1 MEDEVLYNKVLIVE
15 DDESINDIL
24 VNSLKSEGY
33 IVKSAF
39 NGKEARELLN
49 NFLPNL
55 TLLDINLPDESGF
68 DLCKFIN
75 SNYGIPIIMLTAR
88 SDIFDKVLGLEL
100 GADDYITKPFHIKEV
115 LTRIKIALRRVEKY
129 SDQPKSKF
137 INLNSHIKINYDS
150 RVVMKDSEEVAL
162 KPKEYQLLEFLSQNR
177 DRVFSREE
185 LLDNVWEFTYEG
197 ELRTIDI
204 HVRRLRSKLDEGK
217 SKSIIETVF
226 GIGYVM
232 RRYNE
237 NKI

>member
-1 MEDEVLYNKVLIVE
+1 MYNKILVVE

-24 VNSLKSEGY
+24 VNSLKVEGY
-33 IVKSAF
+33 VVRSAF
-39 NGKEARELLN
+39 NGKEARELIST
-49 NFLPNL
+49 FSPHL

-88 SDIFDKVLGLEL
+88 NDVFDKVLGLEL

-115 LTRIKIALRRVEKY
+115 LTRVKIALRRIEKY
-129 SDQPKSKF
+129 SEQSKTGF
-137 INLNSHIKINYDS
+137 INLNSYVKINYDS
-150 RVVMKDSEEVAL
+150 RSVIKSNKEVTL

-185 LLDNVWEFTYEG
+185 LLDNVWEFTYDG
-197 ELRTIDI
+197 DLRTIDI
-204 HVRRLRSKLDEGK
+204 HVRRLRSKLDEEK

-226 GIGYVM
+226 GVGYVM
-232 RRYNE
+232 RRFNE
-237 NKI
+237 NKV

>member
-1 MEDEVLYNKVLIVE
+1 MYNKILVVE

-24 VNSLKSEGY
+24 VNSLIVEGY
-33 IVKSAF
+33 VVRSAF
-39 NGKEARELLN
+39 NGKEARELIST
-49 NFLPNL
+49 FSPHL

-88 SDIFDKVLGLEL
+88 NDVFDKVLGLEL

-115 LTRIKIALRRVEKY
+115 LTRVKIALRRIEKY
-129 SDQPKSKF
+129 SEQSKTGF
-137 INLNSHIKINYDS
+137 INLNSYVKINYDS
-150 RVVMKDSEEVAL
+150 RSVIKSNKEVTL

-185 LLDNVWEFTYEG
+185 LLDNVWEFTYDG
-197 ELRTIDI
+197 DLRTIDI
-204 HVRRLRSKLDEGK
+204 HVRRLRSKLDEEK

-226 GIGYVM
+226 GVGYDM
-232 RRYNE
+232 RRFNE
-237 NKI
+237 NKV

>member
-1 MEDEVLYNKVLIVE
+1 MYNKILVVE

-24 VNSLKSEGY
+24 VNSLKVEGY
-33 IVKSAF
+33 VVRSAF
-39 NGKEARELLN
+39 NGKEARELIST
-49 NFLPNL
+49 FSPHL

-88 SDIFDKVLGLEL
+88 NDVFDKVLGLEL

-115 LTRIKIALRRVEKY
+115 LTRVKIALRRIEKY
-129 SDQPKSKF
+129 SEQSKTGF
-137 INLNSHIKINYDS
+137 INLNSYVKINYDS
-150 RVVMKDSEEVAL
+150 RSVIKSNKEVTL

-185 LLDNVWEFTYEG
+185 LLDNVWEFTYDG
-197 ELRTIDI
+197 DLRTIDI
-204 HVRRLRSKLDEGK
+204 HVRRLRSKLDEEK

-226 GIGYVM
+226 GVGYDM
-232 RRYNE
+232 RRFNE
-237 NKI
+237 NKV